1 MFFCEKNIPV
11 FPRYIHTS
19 STKKVFEGERQP
31 NEKAITWQMCDFI
44 SMPKITDP
52 DEKVR
57 SYLST
62 EAQKSLEHFPPKNLV
77 WPKKRSYGEFSYVFY
92 I

>member
-1 MFFCEKNIPV
+1 MK
-11 FPRYIHTS
+11 
-19 STKKVFEGERQP
+19 
-31 NEKAITWQMCDFI
+31 KAITWQMCDFI
-44 SMPKITDP
+44 SMPKIINP

-77 WPKKRSYGEFSYVFY
+77 WPKKSSYG
-92 I
+92 